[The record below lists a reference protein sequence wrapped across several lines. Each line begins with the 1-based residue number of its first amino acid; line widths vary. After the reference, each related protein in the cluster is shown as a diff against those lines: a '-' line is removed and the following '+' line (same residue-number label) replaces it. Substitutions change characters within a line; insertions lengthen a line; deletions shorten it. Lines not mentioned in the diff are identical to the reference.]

1 MKIFFFFIIN
11 FISAIIL
18 NQITLSANRNKLNI
32 FTSIIIYFLI
42 LTPIIR
48 LDNYIIISIVCFLM
62 TMIGYY
68 IQIIPLSSDNKLNVL
83 NLGLLSCICSLYN
96 MSYIILFPLI
106 IIWMIFLQ
114 KISLRLLIILLVS
127 FFLPFL
133 VLKLDIFFLN
143 ISLENMKLN
152 KVSSTNMSTT
162 FSYYH
167 IFMYLLVFASVIE
180 IIKHFKRKKNQY
192 KYMYFIFLFIPLCC
206 NVSNT
211 LFSSTNI
218 IIPLVHIKTLLILNY
233 IMYSRYYQFG
243 TILVGLW
250 LITLL
255 IETISI

>member
-1 MKIFFFFIIN
+1 MKIFFFLIIN
-11 FISAIIL
+11 IISAIIL
-18 NQITLSANRNKLNI
+18 NQTTYSANRNKLNI
-32 FTSIIIYFLI
+32 FTSIIIYLLI
-42 LTPIIR
+42 INPTIGS
-48 LDNYIIISIVCFLM
+48 DNYIIVSMICFLM

-68 IQIIPLSSDNKLNVL
+68 LQIITSSSENKLNVF
-83 NLGLLSCICSLYN
+83 NVGFLSGICSLCN
-96 MSYIILFPLI
+96 ISHLILLPLI
-106 IIWMIFLQ
+106 IIWMTFLQ
-114 KISLRLLIILLVS
+114 KISLRLLIILLLG

-133 VLKLDIFFLN
+133 VLKFDIFSLN
-143 ISLENMKLN
+143 ISLENMMSN
-152 KVSSTNMSTT
+152 KVSSPNMSTT

-167 IFMYLLVFASVIE
+167 IFMYLIILVSVTE
-180 IIKHFKRKKNQY
+180 VLKHFKRKKNQY
-192 KYMYFIFLFIPLCC
+192 KYMYFIFLLIPLVC
-206 NVSNT
+206 NISDT